1 MYFNRSRTQ
10 SCYVGGLGDEKDEK
24 DEIVAEMDD
33 KIRELTEAV
42 SDKNLELEQLRETIR
57 ALQEKAVSGE
67 REAEA
72 TVTSSE
78 GKDDIT
84 EEAVEG

>member
-1 MYFNRSRTQ
+1 MYFTRTRTQ
-10 SCYVGGLGDEKDEK
+10 SCYVGGLGDEK

-78 GKDDIT
+78 SKDDIT